1 MILLS
6 SADFNVDEVEI
17 RKVQL
22 SDSLSKDSVRSV
34 QLFEN
39 YMYLICIWFGHGG
52 RGGGGQALTKDIRVQ
67 SSDKMFFF
75 KLLFVHFLL
84 ARADKFANPC
94 VAARNTK
101 SAICSL
107 PDTHC
112 ADCHISDVFLMAVC
126 SIGTK
131 SVINGK
137 TLGGPS

>member
-52 RGGGGQALTKDIRVQ
+52 RGGGAGPNKGHPSTILGQNV
-67 SSDKMFFF
+67 FFLIIICPF
-75 KLLFVHFLL
+75 
-84 ARADKFANPC
+84 FAST
-94 VAARNTK
+94 RRQ
-101 SAICSL
+101 IC
-107 PDTHC
+107 
-112 ADCHISDVFLMAVC
+112 
-126 SIGTK
+126 K
-131 SVINGK
+131 SVCGCSQYKECDLLITGYP
-137 TLGGPS
+137 LCWLPHLRCFSSGGLLYWDEIFYKWKDTWLA

>member
-1 MILLS
+1 MIWPWREGG
-6 SADFNVDEVEI
+6 AGG
-17 RKVQL
+17 
-22 SDSLSKDSVRSV
+22 VR
-34 QLFEN
+34 
-39 YMYLICIWFGHGG
+39 
-52 RGGGGQALTKDIRVQ
+52 GGQALTKDIRAQ

-84 ARADKFANPC
+84 AREDKFANPC

-112 ADCHISDVFLMAVC
+112 ADCHTVC